1 MGSNTIMVVDDEKKV
16 LSVIERVLRK
26 EDYDIHCVTSATQA
40 LDSIE
45 EIKPQVIL
53 SDRRM
58 PHMEG
63 LDLLT
68 RAKERHPKCYCV
80 LMTGYPYIPESVQHA
95 LQKGNIDLFI
105 KKPID
110 NEALLSKIREV
121 FEDRQ

>member
-26 EDYDIHCVTSATQA
+26 EDYDIHCVTSATKA

-68 RAKERHPKCYCV
+68 RVKERHPGCYCV

>member
-1 MGSNTIMVVDDEKKV
+1 MRDTV
-16 LSVIERVLRK
+16 LFQMAFGLTPPGNGQGILKQILAVAQQS
-26 EDYDIHCVTSATQA
+26 D
-40 LDSIE
+40 E

-68 RAKERHPKCYCV
+68 RVKERHPGCYCV

>member
-16 LSVIERVLRK
+16 LRMIERVLRK
-26 EDYDIHCVTSATQA
+26 EDYDIHCIASATEA
-40 LDSIE
+40 LNSIE

-63 LDLLT
+63 LDLLI
-68 RAKERHPKCYCV
+68 RVKERHPKCYCV

-95 LQKGNIDLFI
+95 LQKGNIDLVI

-110 NEALLSKIREV
+110 NDALVAKIREV
-121 FEDRQ
+121 LETPM

>member
-1 MGSNTIMVVDDEKKV
+1 MGSNTIMIVDDEKKV
-16 LSVIERVLRK
+16 LNVIERVLRK
-26 EDYDIHCVTSATQA
+26 EDYDIHCVTSATNA

-68 RAKERHPKCYCV
+68 RVKERHPSCYCV

-95 LQKGNIDLFI
+95 LQKGNIDLVI

-110 NEALLSKIREV
+110 NDALITKIREA
-121 FEDRQ
+121 FKNRQ

>member
-1 MGSNTIMVVDDEKKV
+1 MGSNTIMIVDDEKKV
-16 LSVIERVLRK
+16 LRLLERVLGK
-26 EDYDIHCVTSATQA
+26 ENYDIHCVTSATEA
-40 LDSIE
+40 LDSIQ

-68 RAKERHPKCYCV
+68 RVKEKHPKCYCV
-80 LMTGYPYIPESVQHA
+80 LMTGYPYIPENVQHA
-95 LQKGNIDLFI
+95 LQQGKIDLFI

-110 NEALLSKIREV
+110 NEALVSKIREV
-121 FEDRQ
+121 FEDGQ

>member
-1 MGSNTIMVVDDEKKV
+1 MGSNTIMIVDDEKSV
-16 LSVIERVLRK
+16 LRVMERVLGK
-26 EDYDIHCVTSATQA
+26 ENYDIHCVTSATEA
-40 LDSIE
+40 LDSIQ

-63 LDLLT
+63 LDLLI
-68 RAKERHPKCYCV
+68 RVKEKHPNCYCV

-95 LQKGNIDLFI
+95 LHEGNIDLFI